1 MKLNHFVFASSY
13 KKTHPIKQVNDDY
26 VKTFHINVLHDISTE
41 DINLS
46 YLRKI
51 SGDKYNSH
59 FILLF
64 DAGLDSQVFGE
75 TESWMLKIFDTFWEN
90 HVFNVLIIFYDLH
103 VHQLRIYSFN
113 PFGNEN
119 YLVDLSS
126 KGTVYSQLF
135 WDKASNLNKNVFRVS
150 LFYEQTRAIF
160 HPGGRMTGTDGYLT
174 ELMIERMNATLL
186 LIPPTDGFDIGE
198 FLPNGSVTGSLA
210 QILNEEVDIS
220 FNTRFLR
227 LKQFYGKAQITFT
240 NGRDD
245 ICFLVAKAGYA
256 SNVYNIFRSF
266 SAPVWL
272 MVVSSLFIASFSFMI
287 LYKLQNESRPL
298 QNTFF
303 NFFSWNLAQPI
314 IHLPD
319 NWATKILI
327 AFWVIYALLITSSYE
342 GNLTSNLVLRP
353 TLADIN
359 TIKQL
364 QSSNLEIM
372 TFGRYVDLLVIFF
385 NQSTAYS
392 GLETRIR
399 SVSSSSQ
406 LAKHIQAH
414 ELQYAYA
421 NKQHINKYL
430 AKRKQ
435 NFRYGRPM
443 FHNVPECPVPF
454 LVGYVLR
461 IGSPY
466 LARINSILRRAQENG
481 MIGYWDIEAEGTSH
495 GTKGNMGTG
504 GGPVPLTLDHMQS
517 AFYILGFGLVIS
529 VMILLAEIVYWRNCR
544 GRNHSCVISPQCASG
559 AFNESEIL

>member
-1 MKLNHFVFASSY
+1 ML
-13 KKTHPIKQVNDDY
+13 I
-26 VKTFHINVLHDISTE
+26 
-41 DINLS
+41 
-46 YLRKI
+46 
-51 SGDKYNSH
+51 
-59 FILLF
+59 F
-64 DAGLDSQVFGE
+64 DAALDSRDFDE
-75 TESWMLKIFDTFWEN
+75 TNSWMKTIFHTFWEN
-90 HVFNVLIIFYDLH
+90 HVFNVLIIFYDISIQKLC
-103 VHQLRIYSFN
+103 VFTFN

-119 YLVDLSS
+119 YLLDLSAT
-126 KGTVYSQLF
+126 GTQYSQLF

-160 HPGGRMTGTDGYLT
+160 HPNGRTTGTDGYLT
-174 ELMIERMNATLL
+174 ELMIEKMNATLQL
-186 LIPPTDGFDIGE
+186 LPPTDGFDIGE

-272 MVVSSLFIASFSFMI
+272 MVVSSLFIASFSFAI
-287 LYKLQNESRPL
+287 LYKMQNESRPL
-298 QNTFF
+298 QHTFF

-314 IHLPD
+314 IHLPE

-327 AFWVIYALLITSSYE
+327 AFWVVYALLITSSYE

-364 QSSNLEIM
+364 QTSNLEIM
-372 TFGRYVDLLVIFF
+372 TFGRYVDLLLTFF
-385 NQSTAYS
+385 NQSTAYT
-392 GLETRIR
+392 GFEKRIR
-399 SVSSSSQ
+399 SVSSSAQ

-414 ELQYAYA
+414 EFQFAYA
-421 NKQHINKYL
+421 NKQHINKFL
-430 AKRKQ
+430 SMRKE

-454 LVGYVLR
+454 LVAYVLR

-481 MIGYWDIEAEGTSH
+481 MIGYWDLEAEETSH
-495 GTKGNMGTG
+495 RSKSSLGSG

-529 VMILLAEIVYWRNCR
+529 LTVLAMEIVYWKKLR
-544 GRNHSCVISPQCASG
+544 GTCTRSS
-559 AFNESEIL
+559 AFNVK

>member
-1 MKLNHFVFASSY
+1 MITKYNYLSY
-13 KKTHPIKQVNDDY
+13 NKTKSIRLVNDNY
-26 VKTFHINVLHDISTE
+26 VETFHINILHGPSTD

-46 YLRKI
+46 YLLKI
-51 SGDKYNSH
+51 SADKYNSH

-64 DAGLDSQVFGE
+64 DAPLDFRNSNDTKLF
-75 TESWMLKIFDTFWEN
+75 MMPIFNTFWEY
-90 HVFNVLIIFYDLH
+90 HLFNVLIIYYDVGIQNLS
-103 VHQLRIYSFN
+103 VYTFN
-113 PFGNEN
+113 PFNNKN

-126 KGTVYSQLF
+126 RGTEYSKLF
-135 WDKASNLNKNVFRVS
+135 WDKASDLNKNVFRVS
-150 LFYEQTRAIF
+150 LFQEQTRAIF
-160 HPGGRMTGTDGYLT
+160 HASGRMTGTDGYLT

-186 LIPPTDGFDIGE
+186 LLPPTDGFDIGE

-210 QILNEEVDIS
+210 QILNGDVDIS

-227 LKQFYGKAQITFT
+227 LQQFYGKAQITFT

-245 ICFLVAKAGYA
+245 ICLLVAKAGYA

-266 SAPVWL
+266 SAYVWL
-272 MVVSSLFIASFSFMI
+272 MVFASLFIASTAYAI
-287 LYKLQNESRPL
+287 IYKMQNESRPL

-319 NWATKILI
+319 NWATKIII

-364 QSSNLEIM
+364 QASNLDIM
-372 TFGRYVDLLVIFF
+372 TFGRYVDLLVKFF

-392 GLETRIR
+392 GLEKRIR
-399 SVSSSSQ
+399 SVSSSGQ
-406 LAKHIQAH
+406 LAKHIQAR
-414 ELQYAYA
+414 EFQYAYA

-430 AKRKQ
+430 SMRKE
-435 NFRYGRPM
+435 NFQYGRPL

-454 LVGYVLR
+454 LVAYVVR

-481 MIGYWDIEAEGTSH
+481 MISYWDSEAEETSQ
-495 GTKGNMGTG
+495 GSKSNTG

-517 AFYILGFGLVIS
+517 AFYILAFGLVIA
-529 VMILLAEIVYWRNCR
+529 VIVLTAEIIYLKKFKTKCRNVDSSKSLT
-544 GRNHSCVISPQCASG
+544 HVSI
-559 AFNESEIL
+559 E